1 MVVLGKGHC
10 DAQAFTARWSTPSSS
25 EPVQT
30 TRTPEV
36 GPRQQHETTDSKSM
50 AGLPCRLLVQPTQ
63 HIQLNPSRLLG
74 SLQKVTTRK
83 QV

>member
-10 DAQAFTARWSTPSSS
+10 DAQAFTARVSLCQRWSTPSSS

-50 AGLPCRLLVQPTQ
+50 AGLPCRL
-63 HIQLNPSRLLG
+63 
-74 SLQKVTTRK
+74 
-83 QV
+83 